1 MGLANKIVNITYL
14 SITKTPQMKKD
25 KLIITNL
32 SALIKKYGSKHK
44 SILSD
49 LKALQTFDK
58 TRNLSTQIVYID
70 KAADMKKYKAKAVT
84 DAASAKQN
92 KDAVDALYKFF
103 TPDYILLAGAQD
115 VIPLQ
120 PLNNLLFGED
130 DEDRRI
136 PSDLP
141 YACDIPYNTSPARFI
156 SPVRVVGRL
165 PDVPGSSDPAYFHSL
180 VQDVITHKPGK
191 NTAYRQYFSVSV
203 HEWKLS
209 SEESLRNIFGNHKTM
224 FISPVK
230 GPKWTATQLKPKAH
244 FINCHGAL
252 EDPCFYGQK
261 GNNYPEAMNA
271 KLIAKMVSPGTIVA
285 AECCYGVQLYDPALT
300 EYDQLSIANTYLQQH
315 ALAFVGSS
323 TIAYGPAEGNG
334 LADLLTQYF
343 LINVFKGASTGR
355 ALLEARQRF
364 LDEMGPTLDPHELK
378 TAAQFYLLGD
388 PSVVVV
394 ATPQPKEALMNTRQ
408 NRRDN
413 MQAKGAS
420 LESFIATPKP
430 TAGKSSAG
438 FKSEVQLLLNKK
450 KFKKEVQ
457 TKTFINTPKAK
468 TSHMAKAFSQPVK
481 FHVYS
486 ESAIHGKFKQT
497 KVLVVKE
504 KNNEIIGYREYVRR

>member
-1 MGLANKIVNITYL
+1 
-14 SITKTPQMKKD
+14 MKKD

-32 SALIKKYGSKHK
+32 SALIAKYGSKHK
-44 SILSD
+44 SILAD
-49 LKALQTFDK
+49 LKALQAFDK
-58 TRNLSTQIVYID
+58 TRGLSTEIVYID
-70 KAADMKKYKAKAVT
+70 KAATMKKHKGKAVT

-92 KDAVDALYKFF
+92 KDAIDALNRSYS
-103 TPDYILLAGAQD
+103 PDYLLLAGAQD
-115 VIPLQ
+115 IIPFQ
-120 PLNNLLFGED
+120 PLNNLLFSED
-130 DEDRRI
+130 DEDKRI

-141 YACDIPYNTSPARFI
+141 YACDAAYSTDPAKFVTP
-156 SPVRVVGRL
+156 SRVLGRL
-165 PDVPGSSDPAYFHSL
+165 PDIPGVADPAYFHSL
-180 VQDVITHKPGK
+180 VQDVIAHKPD
-191 NTAYRQYFSVSV
+191 NSAAYKKYFSISV

-209 SEESLRNIFGNHKTM
+209 SEESLHNIFGDKKAL

-252 EDPCFYGQK
+252 DDPFFYGQK
-261 GNNYPEAMNA
+261 GSNYPEALSA
-271 KLIAKMVSPGTIVA
+271 SLIAKKVSPGTVVA
-285 AECCYGVQLYDPALT
+285 AECCYGAQLYNPNVT
-300 EYDQLSIANTYLQQH
+300 EYDQPSIANTYLQHH

-323 TIAYGPAEGNG
+323 TIAYGPAEGQG

-343 LINVFKGASTGR
+343 LINTFKGASTGR

-378 TAAQFYLLGD
+378 TIAQFYLLGD

-394 ATPQPKEALMNTRQ
+394 ATPKPKAENNGLLMNTRS

-413 MQAKGAS
+413 IQAKGLA
-420 LESFIATPKP
+420 LGSFIATPKAIASTGSP
-430 TAGKSSAG
+430 A
-438 FKSEVQLLLNKK
+438 FKSEVQALLKKK
-450 KFKKEVQ
+450 KFKKAPSAQ
-457 TKTFINTPKAK
+457 TFINKPAAANKAGG
-468 TSHMAKAFSQPVK
+468 TAKAFSMPVK

-486 ESAIHGKFKQT
+486 ESTFHGRFKQT